1 MVASTR
7 STGPLSRA
15 THYDVAMIRIGTSG
29 WHYKHWRET
38 FYPQGLVGGAWLQ
51 YYAGLFSSVEVNNS
65 FYHLL
70 PATSVKAW
78 VRDTPREFLFAV
90 KGSRF
95 ITHNK
100 KLKDPKPA
108 LKRFVAPLKY
118 FGQRLGP
125 IVFQLPPRWG
135 VNVERLEEFLKALP
149 RRRRYAFELRNPAW
163 HCEPVYEV
171 LRRHNAAFC
180 LFDLA
185 GVQTPDIVT
194 ADFIYVRL
202 HGPGGKYQGSYSDTA
217 LRNWARKIKRWE
229 SQGIDVYI
237 YFDNDQAAYAAHNAL
252 ALGRILKIPT
262 SAPADA
268 RPSARRSSPPVRRR
282 PRVR

>member
-1 MVASTR
+1 
-7 STGPLSRA
+7 
-15 THYDVAMIRIGTSG
+15 MIQVGTSG
-29 WHYKHWRET
+29 WHYKHWRDV
-38 FYPQGLVGGAWLQ
+38 FYPERLPSDAWLRH
-51 YYAGLFSSVEVNNS
+51 YAAQFSSVEVNNS

-70 PATSVKAW
+70 PANSVRAW
-78 VRDTPREFLFAV
+78 VRDTPRDFVFAV

-100 KLKDPKPA
+100 KLKDPKEPLA
-108 LKRFVAPLKY
+108 RFFAPLKS
-118 FGQRLGP
+118 FGARLGP

-135 VNVERLEEFLKALP
+135 VNIERLEEFLKALP

-163 HCEPVYEV
+163 HCEPVYTL

-202 HGPGGKYQGSYSDTA
+202 HGPGGKYQGSYSDVA

-229 SQGIDVYI
+229 GRDIDVYV

-252 ALGRILKIPT
+252 TLAQMLKIPPPT
-262 SAPADA
+262 LARVAA

-282 PRVR
+282 PRAR